1 MKEKEN
7 TTPRFFVDIRVGCA
21 AVRDSQHPKYS
32 KNYPGLNQDLEDIV
46 AWKQGVRDILDEWS
60 VKEEDIDY
68 LTNLC
73 DSLNKGLSELTLPAE
88 IQKIYYD
95 LFKDGCLIFSNISGD
110 QMMELRNQI
119 AKKRLKGYSLKINSN
134 SFNLFDKEVN
144 IENETVM
151 LTDLGEVENKWFS
164 DRNLNGYPMGCAP
177 ESERLVMCIKL
188 RSLQLD
194 NEKK

>member
-1 MKEKEN
+1 MEAKKN

-46 AWKQGVRDILDEWS
+46 AWKQGVRDVLDEWS
-60 VKEEDIDY
+60 VKEEDVDY

-73 DSLNKGLSELTLPAE
+73 DSLNKGLSELTLPVE
-88 IQKIYYD
+88 TQKIYYD
-95 LFKDGCLIFSNISGD
+95 LYKNEYLIFSNISGD
-110 QMMELRNQI
+110 QMMELRVQI
-119 AKKRLKGYSLKINSN
+119 AEKRLKGYSLKINSN

-151 LTDLGEVENKWFS
+151 LTDLGGIENEWFS
-164 DRNLNGYPMGCAP
+164 DRNLNGYPRGCVP
-177 ESERLVMCIKL
+177 ESERLAICIKL
-188 RSLQLD
+188 RGLQM
-194 NEKK
+194 NS